1 MNRWI
6 KILEANR
13 EAKFPM
19 WDFGPSPRFI
29 IGACQIPIG
38 SPFETEE
45 LAKEATEQMFE
56 EMKRYNSNG
65 LIVSTIN
72 CDKVK
77 GPIMQLTS
85 RKWSYDSIGIT
96 FNEIWERY
104 GADITRANYNITS
117 EEHKILVSL
126 FNK

>member
-19 WDFGPSPRFI
+19 WDFGLSPRFI

-38 SPFETEE
+38 SPFKTE
-45 LAKEATEQMFE
+45 LLSKEGTEQMFE
-56 EMKRYNSNG
+56 EMKRHNSNG

-77 GPIMQLTS
+77 GPIMELTS
-85 RKWSYDSIGIT
+85 RKWSDDSIGIT

-104 GADITRANYNITS
+104 GAEITEAKYNITS
-117 EEHKILVSL
+117 EERKILERL
-126 FNK
+126 FNQ